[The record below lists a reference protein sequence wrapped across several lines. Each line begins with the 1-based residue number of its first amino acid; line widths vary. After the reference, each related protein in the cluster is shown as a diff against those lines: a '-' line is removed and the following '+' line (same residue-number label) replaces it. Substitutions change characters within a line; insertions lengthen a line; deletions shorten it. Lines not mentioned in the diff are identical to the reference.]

1 MLYFFQQSL
10 GRRIW
15 SHKSWFPLKLP
26 CIVCTHRLTD
36 KMFALNSI
44 SFCTT
49 LYDFYIWQIEM
60 EGKGFHMKTML
71 EVSIWYYCD
80 FFTKNK
86 TQVLRPFRAG
96 FPLPSAMFY
105 FQSLMFIVG
114 QELFNKWQMC
124 LCKEFDCQCNGR
136 MFGVPC
142 QLVLELYW
150 SMLCQN
156 LNWIKLTMQSMQ
168 FFLDKSVLN
177 IVNCF
182 VH

>member
-60 EGKGFHMKTML
+60 EGKGFHMKTMV
-71 EVSIWYYCD
+71 EVSIWYLSCSIFKALCLLLD
-80 FFTKNK
+80 
-86 TQVLRPFRAG
+86 
-96 FPLPSAMFY
+96 
-105 FQSLMFIVG
+105 
-114 QELFNKWQMC
+114 NKWLMY

-142 QLVLELYW
+142 QLVLELY
-150 SMLCQN
+150 
-156 LNWIKLTMQSMQ
+156 
-168 FFLDKSVLN
+168 
-177 IVNCF
+177 
-182 VH
+182 